1 MQTWTVKE
9 LREALS
15 DPRMDDYKVSLF
27 IKNYTGKIGPI
38 EDSYFAVGYDKEKKE
53 LTIEN

>member
-1 MQTWTVKE
+1 MQTWTIKE
-9 LREALS
+9 LREALN

-38 EDSYFAVGYDKEKKE
+38 EDSYFGVGYDRETKE

>member
-9 LREALS
+9 LREALN

-27 IKNYTGKIGPI
+27 IKNYTGKI
-38 EDSYFAVGYDKEKKE
+38 EDSYFVVGYDKEKKE